1 MCVSRKTRKTRKTC
15 TRHLTTV
22 LGQACAFD
30 AGWGN
35 EMPMKVVKDAEGR
48 LLTRSEVAEIFQ
60 VSPSTVTR
68 WAEAGKLPSV
78 KTLGGHRRYESKAVM
93 TLVQQFMKEEVNM
106 ENVLFDVPAMY
117 ADHHVIAV
125 RRALLAVSGV
135 EDIWAS
141 SAWKQVEVS
150 YDPSTISPDGIS
162 QVLEE
167 AGYAVNNGELPEAPS
182 ALPNA
187 KDPAWHELGV
197 RSTKT
202 HAADL
207 AIKR

>member
-1 MCVSRKTRKTRKTC
+1 
-15 TRHLTTV
+15 
-22 LGQACAFD
+22 
-30 AGWGN
+30 
-35 EMPMKVVKDAEGR
+35 
-48 LLTRSEVAEIFQ
+48 
-60 VSPSTVTR
+60 
-68 WAEAGKLPSV
+68 
-78 KTLGGHRRYESKAVM
+78 
-93 TLVQQFMKEEVNM
+93 M
-106 ENVLFDVPAMY
+106 ENVLFDVSTMY

-125 RRALLAVSGV
+125 RQALLAVSGV
-135 EDIWAS
+135 EDVWAS

-150 YDPSTISPDGIS
+150 HDPSTISPDGVS
-162 QVLEE
+162 QALEQ
-167 AGYAVNNGELPEAPS
+167 AGYAVKNGDLPKSPS